1 MIMRSP
7 SAAKGFTLFELLVAM
22 SIFAIVSYM
31 AYSGLR
37 SVMDA
42 RTQTDLASDRLAEL
56 QMAFLRMGN
65 DLQQAVP
72 RPIRGEYGDER
83 QALVGAELGELRLE
97 FTRTGRRN
105 PARTPRSV
113 LQRVGYSLSEQV
125 LYRVTWT
132 TLDRPQ
138 EAPPQRSALMTQVE
152 KLEIRYLDNNYQWH
166 TSWPPLQNS
175 GAVLLFPRAVDIKV
189 ETSDMGT
196 LNRYFIL
203 AEG

>member
-1 MIMRSP
+1 MMRRSP
-7 SAAKGFTLFELLVAM
+7 LSAQGFTLFELLIAM

-42 RTQTDLASDRLAEL
+42 RAQTDLASDRLAEL
-56 QMAFLRMGN
+56 QLAFLRIGN
-65 DLQQAVP
+65 DLHQAVP
-72 RPIRGEYGDER
+72 RPIRGEHGDDR
-83 QALVGAELGELRLE
+83 KALVGAELGELRLE

-105 PARTPRSV
+105 PSRTPRSL

-125 LYRVTWT
+125 LYRVSWT
-132 TLDRPQ
+132 SLDRAQ
-138 EAPPQRSALMTQVE
+138 DAQPQRSVLLTHVE

-166 TSWPPLQNS
+166 NSWPPPQNS
-175 GAVLLFPRAVDIKV
+175 EALLLFPRAVDVKV
-189 ETSDMGT
+189 VTNDMGT
-196 LNRYFIL
+196 LNHYYIL